1 EKGEKLSV
9 ICIMQFLLI
18 LYTTTI
24 LAWSTADSSTK
35 TNVKDGARSLRR
47 YFNDEANIIRPHI
60 DRRTGFDGKVRN
72 INVES
77 NENRPGIR
85 AYGLPKT
92 DLEDN
97 GLIERINVAE
107 SERGDEQ
114 SRNSRIVEAYGM
126 SKKQLEDNGKIERMP
141 PLAILKNDEHNDDS
155 LRRVSRSISEER
167 KDESKDL
174 EAQDAKV
181 FRPLF
186 VYRQQV
192 ARRQKLNERKFY
204 GPTPPYKYRSS
215 QYRYPIVSKLSK
227 LIQTAILRGLDG
239 LLMIAILPYI
249 CYQWASRNERS
260 LIILKAIIEITLE
273 LIMWF
278 IFAGVSILITA
289 AFLMEELYFSQNDNK
304 DLKSRSLTKMQ
315 TFILVMLIAL
325 GVEAGNWRHP
335 EYSQWPVPQGQ
346 TFRRGPVRNVYH
358 QNVFSEWN
366 PRQNYPQQNINVDE
380 SFATAEWICRNPTTG
395 DMLLITSQTK
405 DQREDQREESLDKSF
420 QRDTNSHTIHTT
432 DEDLNKKENDMKNHG
447 GEGLIDVRI
456 GV

>member
-1 EKGEKLSV
+1 
-9 ICIMQFLLI
+9 MRFLLI

-24 LAWSTADSSTK
+24 LAWSTAEFLDDSPAYPK
-35 TNVKDGARSLRR
+35 TDLRSENVKEGTRSLGR
-47 YFNDEANIIRPHI
+47 YFNDEANIKRPHI
-60 DRRTGFDGKVRN
+60 NRRTGFDGKVRN
-72 INVES
+72 INIEPNV
-77 NENRPGIR
+77 NRPGIR

-107 SERGDEQ
+107 SVRGDEQ

-126 SKKQLEDNGKIERMP
+126 SKKQLDDNGKIERIP
-141 PLAILKNDEHNDDS
+141 PLAILKNDERNDDS
-155 LRRVSRSISEER
+155 LRRVSRSISEEP

-204 GPTPPYKYRSS
+204 GKLSPEKKEKSS
-215 QYRYPIVSKLSK
+215 QIVSKLNK
-227 LIQTAILRGLDG
+227 LIQSVILRSLDG
-239 LLMIAILPYI
+239 LLMIAILPYV

-260 LIILKAIIEITLE
+260 LIILKAIVEITLE

-289 AFLMEELYFSQNDNK
+289 AFLMEELYFNQNDNK
-304 DLKSRSLTKMQ
+304 DVKSRSLTTLEESRKADKKIKHLSL
-315 TFILVMLIAL
+315 FFLNYKNEDFYPR
-325 GVEAGNWRHP
+325 G
-335 EYSQWPVPQGQ
+335 GQ

-358 QNVFSEWN
+358 QNGFSQWN
-366 PRQNYPQQNINVDE
+366 PQQYYPRQNYPQQNINVDE

-395 DMLLITSQTK
+395 DMLIIASETK
-405 DQREDQREESLDKSF
+405 DQREETLDKSF
-420 QRDTNSHTIHTT
+420 QRNTNSHNIHSA
-432 DEDLNKKENDMKNHG
+432 DEDLKKENDMKNHG
-447 GEGLIDVRI
+447 GEGLIDVRV